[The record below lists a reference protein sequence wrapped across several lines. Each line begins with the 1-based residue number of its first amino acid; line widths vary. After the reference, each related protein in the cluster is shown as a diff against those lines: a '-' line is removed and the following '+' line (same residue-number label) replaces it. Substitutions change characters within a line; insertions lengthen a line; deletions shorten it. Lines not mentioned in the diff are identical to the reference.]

1 VNRAQWQQ
9 LAVERARDAEILLN
23 GGQWA
28 GAYYLA
34 GYAVECGLKSCVLA
48 FVVNN
53 PDIVFRDRRYSEKCW
68 THDIASLVALA
79 DLEGDRDAD
88 TQANPALGVNWGLV
102 QGWSEKAR
110 YELKPE
116 PEARRFYEA
125 VTDNANG
132 VLPWIRN
139 RW

>member
-1 VNRAQWQQ
+1 MNRALLQQ
-9 LAVERARDAEILLN
+9 LAEERASEAEVLLN
-23 GGQWA
+23 GGKWA

-48 FVVNN
+48 FVANQ
-53 PDIVFRDRRYSEKCW
+53 PDIVFRDKKYSEKCW
-68 THDIASLVALA
+68 THDIGSLVALA
-79 DLEGDRDAD
+79 DLQDARDAD
-88 TQANPALGVNWGLV
+88 TRANPALGLNWLLV

-110 YELKPE
+110 YDLKLE

-125 VTDNANG
+125 VTHEANG
-132 VLPWIRN
+132 VLPWIRM

>member
-1 VNRAQWQQ
+1 VNRALWRQ
-9 LAVERARDAEILLN
+9 LAEVRARDAEILLN

-28 GAYYLA
+28 GSYYLA

-48 FVVNN
+48 FVENN
-53 PDIVFRDRRYSEKCW
+53 PDIVFRDRKYSDKCW
-68 THDIASLVALA
+68 THDIGNLVELA
-79 DLEGDRDAD
+79 DLEGDRNADAL
-88 TQANPALGVNWGLV
+88 ANPALGVNWGLV

-125 VTDNANG
+125 VTHNANG
-132 VLPWIRN
+132 VLPWIRI